1 MQSFWA
7 HITETHGG
15 FKSTWCVAPEDSA
28 NAAEDEEVLRQGGVV
43 AGNSSFKAARA
54 EGETNVLWG
63 RSWVEPQ
70 LVQLFP
76 PAPIQACRTS
86 PFIHPTP
93 PPALR
98 PSALRC
104 SYPPHPRPSTI
115 RAERFVE
122 SKVMPE
128 ALIPS
133 LAVGQS
139 SIREFA
145 EDFLKAF
152 WRARNGA

>member
-1 MQSFWA
+1 MDPEGLCGNLFGLIWA
-7 HITETHGG
+7 LFTETHGG
-15 FKSTWCVAPEDSA
+15 FKSTWCVAPKDSV

-70 LVQLFP
+70 
-76 PAPIQACRTS
+76 
-86 PFIHPTP
+86 
-93 PPALR
+93 
-98 PSALRC
+98 
-104 SYPPHPRPSTI
+104 
-115 RAERFVE
+115 

-145 EDFLKAF
+145 
-152 WRARNGA
+152 